1 MDDHAKIPRTP
12 STKGPA
18 RPGRLP
24 FRLLCIMQLLAT
36 AFVPMPE
43 LSCVDCFAG
52 KRAISRAFVGAGERA
67 VALDIL
73 LTPKDDSWT
82 RLYGRNNNILKHAHV
97 TQCVGYI

>member
-1 MDDHAKIPRTP
+1 MDDIDGVDVDDHAKIPRTP

-24 FRLLCIMQLLAT
+24 FRLLCIMQILAT

-52 KRAISRAFVGAGERA
+52 KRAISRAFTGAGEPA

-73 LTPKDDSWT
+73 LEPNDDSWT
-82 RLYGRNNNILKHAHV
+82 
-97 TQCVGYI
+97 

>member
-1 MDDHAKIPRTP
+1 
-12 STKGPA
+12 
-18 RPGRLP
+18 
-24 FRLLCIMQLLAT
+24 MQLLAT

-82 RLYGRNNNILKHAHV
+82 RLWKKQQYPQTCPWYTMCWLYLILS
-97 TQCVGYI
+97 T